1 MRKLQPLP
9 TGSIVTG
16 MNTRSVTFAA
26 TVAIVITA
34 PAAAHHSVAEYDDDT
49 TVEAVGTVVDVLW
62 RNPHVRLTIST
73 EDFDGETTVWE
84 LEGMGVMRLDRAGV
98 PRDLVGVGT
107 TVRFAGN
114 PSKRRDR
121 HMYVTNVLVPDGQE
135 ILLRTTAEPRWSND
149 TDDVISIRRSA
160 ITPEQAAA
168 DRPEG
173 IFRVWVPAGNRPPDW
188 ADDPPLT
195 DAARVARAAYDP
207 ITDDPLLDCT
217 PPGMPRVISRSGG
230 HPIRF
235 VERDGDIVLRNE
247 YFALDRVIRMGPET
261 DPSGLAPT
269 LLGHSKGSWEGTSL
283 VVTTT
288 GIDWPWFQLYGLEGV
303 PQSPAMR
310 IVERFTPNADFT
322 ELRYGLSAT
331 DPATFTQTVV
341 ADDYVTF
348 RWEPGLEFLP
358 YECVTRP

>member
-1 MRKLQPLP
+1 MRIL
-9 TGSIVTG
+9 
-16 MNTRSVTFAA
+16 
-26 TVAIVITA
+26 VAIAVAVLAQA
-34 PAAAHHSVAEYDDDT
+34 PAVAHHSVAEYDDDSI
-49 TVEAVGTVVDVLW
+49 VEATGTVVDVLW

-73 EDFDGETTVWE
+73 EAFDGQTMLWE

-107 TVRFAGN
+107 TVQFAGN
-114 PSKRRDR
+114 PSTRRER
-121 HMYVTNVLVPDGQE
+121 HMYVTNVLMPDGQE
-135 ILLRTTAEPRWSND
+135 ILLRTSAEPRWSSPED
-149 TDDVISIRRSA
+149 IISIRRSA

-173 IFRVWVPAGNRPPDW
+173 IFRIWVPAGNRAPEW
-188 ADDPPLT
+188 AADPPLT
-195 DAARVARAAYDP
+195 PAARRAFEDYDA

-235 VERDGDIVLRNE
+235 VEQADDIVLKNE
-247 YFALDRVIRMGPET
+247 YFAIDRLIDLDR
-261 DPSGLAPT
+261 DADFSGREPRP
-269 LLGHSKGSWEGTSL
+269 LGYSTGRWDGASL

-288 GIDWPWFQLYGLEGV
+288 GIDWPYFQLYGLEGV
-303 PQSPAMR
+303 PQSTAVE
-310 IVERFTPNADFT
+310 IIERFTPNADFS
-322 ELRYGLSAT
+322 ELQYGLSAT
-331 DPATFTQTVV
+331 DPATFTRTVV
-341 ADDYVTF
+341 ADNYVTF

>member
-1 MRKLQPLP
+1 M
-9 TGSIVTG
+9 T
-16 MNTRSVTFAA
+16 TRSVTFA
-26 TVAIVITA
+26 TVLTIAVST
-34 PAAAHHSVAEYDDDT
+34 PAAAHHSVAEYDDGT
-49 TVEAVGTVVDVLW
+49 IVEAVGTVVDVLW

-84 LEGMGVMRLDRAGV
+84 LEGMGVMRLDRAGI

-114 PSKRRDR
+114 PSRRRDR
-121 HMYVTNVLVPDGQE
+121 HMYVTNVLMPDGKE
-135 ILLRTTAEPRWSND
+135 ILLRTTAEPRWSD

-160 ITPEQAAA
+160 ITPEQATG

-173 IFRVWVPAGNRPPDW
+173 IFRVWVPVGNRPPDW
-188 ADDPPLT
+188 AEDPPLT
-195 DAARVARAAYDP
+195 DAARAARAAYDP
-207 ITDDPLLDCT
+207 ITDDPLLRCT

-235 VERDGDIVLRNE
+235 VERGGDIVLMNE
-247 YFALDRVIRMGPET
+247 YFALDRVVHMDPES
-261 DPSGLAPT
+261 DVSGLAPT
-269 LLGHSKGSWEGTSL
+269 PLGHSTARWDGESL

-310 IVERFTPNADFT
+310 IVERFTPNTAFD
-322 ELRYGLSAT
+322 ELRYDLSAT
-331 DPATFTQTVV
+331 DPATFTRTVV
-341 ADDYVTF
+341 ADSYVTF
-348 RWEPGLEFLP
+348 RWDPGLEFLP